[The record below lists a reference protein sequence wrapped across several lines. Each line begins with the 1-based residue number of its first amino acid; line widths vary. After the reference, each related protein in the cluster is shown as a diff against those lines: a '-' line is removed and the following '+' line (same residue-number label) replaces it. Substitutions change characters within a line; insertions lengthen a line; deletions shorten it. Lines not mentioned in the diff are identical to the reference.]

1 MSENILSFLYRVSMY
16 LLFIFAISFFL
27 IMYRS
32 SVTAIEVVKEDL
44 NNDKALYESNFN
56 FEDYHVIGADIISSI
71 IIGLEKDIVVD
82 GILIKKQD
90 IIDNAFDKKSVDQYL
105 FQYSFIKPNN
115 IYDVKNDINSN
126 GLITRIIYSKR

>member
-1 MSENILSFLYRVSMY
+1 MSENIASFLYRVSMY

-71 IIGLEKDIVVD
+71 IIGLDKDIVVD
-82 GILIKKQD
+82 GVLIRKDEKFND
-90 IIDNAFDKKSVDQYL
+90 LLKDEALNSLVTR
-105 FQYSFIKPNN
+105 PND

-126 GLITRIIYSKR
+126 GLITRIIFSKR